1 MLLLASM
8 ATTGVDA
15 ADFPSRPLRLVVPS
29 SPGGALDVLA
39 RVISP
44 RLAERWQQ
52 QVVVDNRAG
61 AGGIIG
67 TEIVARS
74 SPDGHNLLIVAPGF
88 STNPYL
94 VKNLPYDTAK
104 DFSAISLLAVSANA
118 LVTHPSL
125 QVRTVAELI
134 ALAKSRPGQLNYA
147 SSGTGSTGHLC
158 MELFKRMT
166 AVEIAH
172 VPYKGA
178 GAAAAALVA
187 GQMPILFTAVGAVI
201 AQVNGNRLYALAVAG
216 ARRSVAMPGVPTIA
230 ESGVPGYAVDNWYA
244 VLGPRDVP
252 IGIRVKIQRDMLDIL
267 KMPDVASRIRSL
279 GFDVRGLE
287 SEETAAYIA
296 REMQTWAAVIRDAA
310 ITQE

>member
-1 MLLLASM
+1 M
-8 ATTGVDA
+8 
-15 ADFPSRPLRLVVPS
+15 
-29 SPGGALDVLA
+29 
-39 RVISP
+39 
-44 RLAERWQQ
+44 
-52 QVVVDNRAG
+52 
-61 AGGIIG
+61 
-67 TEIVARS
+67 
-74 SPDGHNLLIVAPGF
+74 
-88 STNPYL
+88 
-94 VKNLPYDTAK
+94 
-104 DFSAISLLAVSANA
+104 LAVSANA

-252 IGIRVKIQRDMLDIL
+252 IGIRVKIQRDMLDVL

-287 SEETAAYIA
+287 PQETAAYIA